1 MADDDAT
8 EREFLA
14 GLERRFGIEDLS
26 EAGLFKALGF
36 DELTDEKLEQ
46 WFASEVLA
54 RDDWRGRGEARVVQV
69 DPDDPAGPA
78 VRRKPLPPSE
88 D

>member
-1 MADDDAT
+1 MAKDDAT

-14 GLERRFGIEDLS
+14 GLMRKFGIEDLS
-26 EAGLFKALGF
+26 EAGLFEALGF

-54 RDDWRGRGEARVVQV
+54 RDDWRGEGEARVVQV
-69 DPDDPAGPA
+69 DPEDEPRVIQRQMLPTPRDD
-78 VRRKPLPPSE
+78 
-88 D
+88 

>member
-1 MADDDAT
+1 MAKDDAT

-14 GLERRFGIEDLS
+14 GLKRRFGIEDLS
-26 EAGLFKALGF
+26 EAALFKALGF

-54 RDDWRGRGEARVVQV
+54 RRDQRGADEARVVQV
-69 DPDDPAGPA
+69 DRDEPRVTRRQMLRPRDD
-78 VRRKPLPPSE
+78 